1 MGIWIAIVEE
11 DPTAV
16 CRFQGLPHMREMTT
30 SYSSLLEGSP
40 DRDPYDFS
48 VYMDFSPVTVN
59 SNAPLELVH
68 QIFTKL
74 GARFILVNNLD
85 GYCGSH
91 LAHSGVRSPMLTHI
105 L

>member
-1 MGIWIAIVEE
+1 
-11 DPTAV
+11 
-16 CRFQGLPHMREMTT
+16 MREMTA
-30 SYSSLLEGSP
+30 SYSSLLDGGP

-85 GYCGSH
+85 GYRGSP
-91 LAHSGVRSPMLTHI
+91 LAHLGIGYRMLTHVP
-105 L
+105 